1 MTCLY
6 NIGQINLN
14 YKIISDIDTLENDLN
29 ESINKNDDKIISSL
43 ATLKHLRQ
51 LLEDELLKEIDKHNN
66 QNSVLYFNNMVLTDC
81 YTVATKI
88 IKDVNISKFI
98 LSDSVMK
105 LDKYETLLSTFSFI
119 SSYNDSS
126 GPYNISN
133 NNDWQYDRQYS
144 FKYLNI
150 PNYLPFRPQDTS
162 LLPLSDQSIGYSTI
176 SFDKSSTN
184 EFETYETDYSYSYS
198 NINSNTN
205 TNTNTNSNSNTNS
218 NEHNIFTESVAE
230 LIKTDL
236 CYDSSKIFIT
246 IPTLIQHSPE
256 NYNYK
261 ILKLCKLS
269 EFPGVKIKYY
279 YPGDGGNIPS
289 HIVDPTDP
297 NEIDMSL
304 DFDDNSK
311 LLIPYDPTLNYND
324 NGSFGANYSI
334 TNPANLSSDY
344 KSTMSEYEFR
354 IMNIYNETGTLDGGP
369 IFKFKDSD
377 KNKIHFS
384 DDPVEDARL
393 REEFHFNEDGYILK
407 LYKNKTTTSS
417 NDKIF
422 SYRMTIEYPAYLH
435 YYFHDYYDVSTT
447 YGTGRRSNFNSYSF
461 VNPENV
467 IVSYYYD
474 NRDVLCKSN
483 NEEIVNNRIIAN
495 KYVGGSTGTT
505 QSTAHN
511 FFINVSENENTE
523 YINKKVPIIVN
534 EICYSSI
541 EYQQTNNNTEMVVV
555 PELYSYSNV
564 YKHAGNTYAMII
576 FNSLRRNLVKII
588 NLKIA
593 SQTICVSNNAI
604 DLSKVDSS
612 ELNDT
617 RKSLNISNT
626 ISTGIYGEKGLQIY
640 ENATN
645 PENTGP
651 KYGFGYK
658 INGYSFVRNKSS
670 ERPTTDSRRCFEGVC
685 LKLLLDV
692 YKDSLNKICLVK
704 HKKPN
709 SKLRLLIKRSVYV
722 GDDYYNTVYNE
733 PFTNDSE
740 FQINNIMSYDEICY
754 GLPYI
759 AKAENILYCYY
770 IDRIYSADGVDRPK
784 FSKIENRNKNMT
796 SSDYSNVVFKCNRD
810 ITNVYIAAN
819 INTYDDL
826 MNIKPNEYIIY
837 DFLDC
842 NYIKS
847 IDCSKNVS
855 KALIYFKTK
864 DLTELEERINID
876 GRVKDKIVG
885 DKYAEDAYIFQ
896 YINPIT
902 HEVVDG
908 EMIDEE
914 GYKYYRC
921 VVNPDAFDINP

>member
-6 NIGQINLN
+6 NIDQINLN
-14 YKIISDIDTLENDLN
+14 NKIISDIDTLENDLN
-29 ESINKNDDKIISSL
+29 EIINKNDDKIISSL
-43 ATLKHLRQ
+43 STLKHLRQ

-66 QNSVLYFNNMVLTDC
+66 QNSILYFNNMVLTDC

-98 LSDSVMK
+98 LSNSNMK
-105 LDKYETLLSTFSFI
+105 LDDYETLLSTFAFI
-119 SSYNDSS
+119 SLYNDSS
-126 GPYNISN
+126 SPYNISN

-144 FKYLNI
+144 FKYLDI
-150 PNYLPFRPQDTS
+150 PNYLPFRPQDNS
-162 LLPLSDQSIGYSTI
+162 LLPSSDRFAGYSTI
-176 SFDKSSTN
+176 SFDKSSTD
-184 EFETYETDYSYSYS
+184 EFKIYETDYSYLYSLNS
-198 NINSNTN
+198 NI
-205 TNTNTNSNSNTNS
+205 
-218 NEHNIFTESVAE
+218 NEHNIFTESLAE
-230 LIKTDL
+230 LIQTDL
-236 CYDSSKIFIT
+236 YYDSSKLFIT
-246 IPTLIQHSPE
+246 IPTLIQYSPE
-256 NYNYK
+256 NHNYK

-279 YPGDGGNIPS
+279 YPGDGEILSS

-297 NEIDMSL
+297 NEIDRSTDL
-304 DFDDNSK
+304 DDNSK

-324 NGSFGANYSI
+324 NGSFGANFGL
-334 TNPANLSSDY
+334 TNPTNLSSDY
-344 KSTMSEYEFR
+344 KSTMTEYEFR
-354 IMNIYNETGTLDGGP
+354 MMNIYNETGTLDGGP

-384 DDPVEDARL
+384 DDPVEDATL

-407 LYKNKTTTSS
+407 LYKNKTTTDS

-422 SYRMTIEYPAYLH
+422 LYRMVIEYPAYLH

-474 NRDVLCKSN
+474 NRDVLCNSN

-495 KYVGGSTGTT
+495 KYIGDSTGTT
-505 QSTAHN
+505 QSTDHN
-511 FFINVSENENTE
+511 FFINISENENTE
-523 YINKKVPIIVN
+523 YINKNVPIIVN
-534 EICYSSI
+534 EICYSAV
-541 EYQQTNNNTEMVVV
+541 EYQQKNNDTEMVVV
-555 PELYSYSNV
+555 PELYSYSNN
-564 YKHAGNTYAMII
+564 YKHMGNTYAMIN

-588 NLKIA
+588 DLKIA

-612 ELNDT
+612 ELDNT
-617 RKSLNISNT
+617 RKSLNIPNT
-626 ISTGIYGEKGLQIY
+626 ISSGIFGEKGLQIY

-658 INGYSFVRNKSS
+658 INEYSMIRNKSS

-692 YKDSLNKICLVK
+692 YKNSLNKICLIK
-704 HKKPN
+704 HKKAN
-709 SKLRLLIKRSVYV
+709 SKLRLLIKGNTYI
-722 GDDYYNTVYNE
+722 GDNYYNTVYNT

-740 FQINNIMSYDEICY
+740 FQINDITDYNEICY
-754 GLPYI
+754 GLPYNSQ
-759 AKAENILYCYY
+759 AENILYCYY
-770 IDRIYSADGVDRPK
+770 IDRIYSVDGVDKPK
-784 FSKIENRNKNMT
+784 FNKIEYNPSTYEYLSENIT

-837 DFLDC
+837 DFIDC
-842 NYIKS
+842 NNIKS
-847 IDCSKNVS
+847 IDCSRNIN

-864 DLTELEERINID
+864 DLLKLEERINIY
-876 GRVKDKIVG
+876 GRVKDKIID
-885 DKYAEDAYIFQ
+885 DKYAIDAYIFQ

-908 EMIDEE
+908 EMIDEK